1 MKTTIS
7 FGLPWHHRCVFVC
20 ACMCVVAHGTEIWH
34 KEKFHPVKSVAVMH
48 HGVLSCDVLC
58 NDDVK
63 FVFVGVR

>member
-1 MKTTIS
+1 
-7 FGLPWHHRCVFVC
+7 
-20 ACMCVVAHGTEIWH
+20 MCVVAHGTEIWH
-34 KEKFHPVKSVAVMH
+34 KEKFHPVMSVAVMH